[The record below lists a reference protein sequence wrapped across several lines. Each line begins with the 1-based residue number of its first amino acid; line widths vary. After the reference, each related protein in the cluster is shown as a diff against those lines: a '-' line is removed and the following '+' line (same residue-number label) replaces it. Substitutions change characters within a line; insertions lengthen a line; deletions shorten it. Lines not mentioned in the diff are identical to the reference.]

1 MHFNFWTEHS
11 FDITL
16 NQERPD
22 NAPVRAGQSS
32 WEPVLLAEAG
42 ASPAKAASVRASVF
56 TPFSMSL
63 AEESS
68 SGRWLHPF
76 LQGMKI
82 MPVGA
87 SCAMN
92 RLSWYALLTMRL

>member
-1 MHFNFWTEHS
+1 MEYNFQTKDS
-11 FDITL
+11 
-16 NQERPD
+16 PD
-22 NAPVRAGQSS
+22 NVRVGAVQSS
-32 WEPVLLAEAG
+32 WEPALVAEAG

-63 AEESS
+63 AEENS
-68 SGRWLHPF
+68 SGLWLHPF

>member
-1 MHFNFWTEHS
+1 MEYNFQTKDS
-11 FDITL
+11 
-16 NQERPD
+16 PD
-22 NAPVRAGQSS
+22 NVRVGAVQSS
-32 WEPVLLAEAG
+32 WEPALVAEAG
-42 ASPAKAASVRASVF
+42 ASPAKAASVRASVL
-56 TPFSMSL
+56 MSL
-63 AEESS
+63 AEENS
-68 SGRWLHPF
+68 SGLWLHPF